1 MMNQNDTEQKTDE
14 TCPVSQEGAAEI
26 TLDEAQPVDPAA
38 VLEAEKNDLKDKLLR
53 TLAEME
59 NLRRRT
65 AKELVDARTYS
76 TTNFARDMLTVAD
89 NIRRALDAAP
99 KEAGETTEAA
109 LNGVIGGIEL
119 TERDL
124 HNTLERHHVKKID
137 PLNQKFDPHF
147 HQAMFEVEDLEVPAG
162 TVVQV
167 VQTGY
172 AIGDRVLR
180 PAMVGVAKGGPKSTA
195 PAEGE
200 DSGSNLAS

>member
-1 MMNQNDTEQKTDE
+1 MNQNDIEQKTDE
-14 TCPVSQEGAAEI
+14 TSPISQEGAAGI
-26 TLDEAQPVDPAA
+26 TQDEAQPIDPVA

-65 AKELVDARTYS
+65 AKELVDARIYS
-76 TTNFARDMLTVAD
+76 ATNFARDMLTVAD
-89 NIRRALDAAP
+89 NIRRALESAP
-99 KEAGETTEAA
+99 REAGETTEAA
-109 LNGVIGGIEL
+109 LKGVIDGIEL

-124 HNTLERHHVKKID
+124 HNTLERHGVKKID

-147 HQAMFEVEDLEVPAG
+147 HQAIFEVQDTEVLAG

-180 PAMVGVAKGGPKSTA
+180 PAMVGVAKGGPKSTT

-200 DSGSNLAS
+200 DNGSNPTS

>member
-1 MMNQNDTEQKTDE
+1 MMNQNDTTQQTDDI
-14 TCPVSQEGAAEI
+14 PPISQEGAAEV
-26 TLDEAQPVDPAA
+26 TQDEISPVDPVA

-89 NIRRALDAAP
+89 NIRRAIEAAP

-109 LNGVIGGIEL
+109 LKGVIDGIEL
-119 TERDL
+119 TEHDL
-124 HNTLERHHVKKID
+124 HNTLERHGVKKID

-147 HQAMFEVEDLEVPAG
+147 HQAIFEVPDPEVLSG

-180 PAMVGVAKGGPKSTA
+180 PAMVGVSKGGPKSTT

-200 DSGSNLAS
+200 DNGAGPAS